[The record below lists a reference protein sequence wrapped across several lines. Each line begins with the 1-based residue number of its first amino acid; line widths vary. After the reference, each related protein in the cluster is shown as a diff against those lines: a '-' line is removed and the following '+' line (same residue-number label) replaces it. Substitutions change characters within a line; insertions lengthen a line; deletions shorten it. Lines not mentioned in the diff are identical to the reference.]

1 MSLLAPGGGS
11 VQLGART
18 VSVVVLWQRLVCPPA
33 PRAAAC
39 AQSLARQP
47 DVLSKLEGV
56 ARLLAPKL
64 SADQKYLTKLEQ
76 QKGSDTSARQ
86 ATKALLS
93 TSRQLRTLRGV
104 LAATGAS
111 AEGASGSCGDGGTGD
126 APLLLG
132 KNTLVRAVV
141 REQL

>member
-1 MSLLAPGGGS
+1 MARRSSALTGCAFSPAPG
-11 VQLGART
+11 
-18 VSVVVLWQRLVCPPA
+18 
-33 PRAAAC
+33 AAAR

-56 ARLLAPKL
+56 ARLLALKL

-93 TSRQLRTLRGV
+93 TSRQLRALRGV

-111 AEGASGSCGDGGTGD
+111 AEGASGGGGGNDT
-126 APLLLG
+126 PLLLG
-132 KNTLVRAVV
+132 KNTLVRAVL
-141 REQL
+141 REQQ